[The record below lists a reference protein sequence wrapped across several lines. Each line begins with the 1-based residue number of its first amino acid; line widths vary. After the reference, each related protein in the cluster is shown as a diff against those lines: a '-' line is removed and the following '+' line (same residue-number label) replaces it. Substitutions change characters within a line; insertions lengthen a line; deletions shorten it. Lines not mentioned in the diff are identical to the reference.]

1 MRGEEGLR
9 IEISIRTT
17 SPLDLAVVELTFFF
31 SIRTSFDSLGLS
43 RLLDPPPSLAAC
55 KKRKRLN
62 GMEWEWN
69 MIGYTEMVRQ
79 QEIRDS
85 LVDVVDVVTV
95 SADQLSFHD
104 LCLIPS
110 PPLSSHARGAQW
122 QFVRV
127 ISYLQQKLV

>member
-1 MRGEEGLR
+1 
-9 IEISIRTT
+9 
-17 SPLDLAVVELTFFF
+17 
-31 SIRTSFDSLGLS
+31 
-43 RLLDPPPSLAAC
+43 
-55 KKRKRLN
+55 
-62 GMEWEWN
+62 

-110 PPLSSHARGAQW
+110 PPP
-122 QFVRV
+122 
-127 ISYLQQKLV
+127 